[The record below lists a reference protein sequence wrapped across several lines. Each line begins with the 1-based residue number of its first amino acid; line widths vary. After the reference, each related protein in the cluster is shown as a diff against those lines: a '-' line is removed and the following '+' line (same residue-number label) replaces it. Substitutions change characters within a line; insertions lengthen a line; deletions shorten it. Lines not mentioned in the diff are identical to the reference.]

1 MEHIEKYTE
10 HVKKMEYSN
19 IKSYNDFF
27 RIDTNEPL
35 YIVEGINI
43 NPDAKT
49 VSLTDDHDKGVDFSL
64 VNNPVYD
71 KYKNY
76 DVISIFKRSKLVDNT
91 NTPRDGN
98 PFIHALKG
106 KKGWKFD
113 ITNQEIFRY
122 IRRFLEICKK
132 INNTYDTIVITPSST
147 NLNERFM
154 EVISKQVKAEN
165 VIREFLVKIKKEEII
180 DDDLIDKEQITKDY
194 PDNYNEVISK
204 ISRSFRRMEGA
215 DFEAKSMDKEYL
227 KYIKY
232 IGVNNDVD
240 IRPMMDDKDILLL
253 DDTISSGSTVSQCIE
268 GITSNFT
275 PKSITIVTLLSQ
287 LKEN

>member
-1 MEHIEKYTE
+1 MKY
-10 HVKKMEYSN
+10 
-19 IKSYNDFF
+19 IKEYNDFF
-27 RIDTNEPL
+27 MVDTNEPL

-71 KYKNY
+71 RYKDY
-76 DVISIFKRSKLVDNT
+76 DVISIFKRSKLVDST
-91 NTPRDGN
+91 NTQRDGN
-98 PFIHALKG
+98 PFIYALKG

-113 ITNQEIFRY
+113 ITKEELFRY
-122 IRRFLEICKK
+122 IKRFLEICKK
-132 INNTYDTIVITPSST
+132 IKNTYDTIVITPSST

-165 VIREFLVKIKKEEII
+165 IVREFLVKIKKEEII

-194 PDNYNEVISK
+194 PDNYNEVITK
-204 ISRSFRRMEGA
+204 ISRSFRRMEGV
-215 DFEAKSMDKEYL
+215 DFEAKHMDKEYL

-232 IGVNNDVD
+232 IGVNNDEN
-240 IRPMMDDKDILLL
+240 IRPMMDGKDILLL

-268 GITSNFT
+268 GIISNFT

>member
-1 MEHIEKYTE
+1 M
-10 HVKKMEYSN
+10 KKHNYSH

-27 RIDTNEPL
+27 MVDTNEPL

-43 NPDAKT
+43 NTDTKT
-49 VSLTDDHDKGVDFSL
+49 VSLTDEHDNGVDFSL

-76 DVISIFKRSKLVDNT
+76 DVISIFKRNKLIDNT
-91 NTPRDGN
+91 NTQRDGN
-98 PFIHALKG
+98 PFIYALKG
-106 KKGWKFD
+106 NKGWKFN
-113 ITNQEIFRY
+113 ITNEEIFRY

-154 EVISKQVKAEN
+154 EVISKQVKADN
-165 VIREFLVKIKKEEII
+165 IVREFLVKITKEEII
-180 DDDLIDKEQITKDY
+180 DDDLINKAQIIKDY
-194 PDNYNEVISK
+194 PDNYNEIITK
-204 ISRSFRRMEGA
+204 INRAFNRMEGT
-215 DFEAKSMDKEYL
+215 DFEAKVMNKEYL

-232 IGVNNDVD
+232 IGVNNKVN
-240 IRPMMDDKDILLL
+240 IRPIMDDKKILLL
-253 DDTISSGSTVSQCIE
+253 DDTISSGNTVSQCIE
-268 GITSNFT
+268 GIISNFT

-287 LKEN
+287 LK